1 MLKPELP
8 RAQFYKSILHCLN
21 TNLEICPC
29 WLMSQT
35 NMRRSVYFL
44 MSSPK
49 LTQAQFLEI
58 YLNGCFAVNEKSKLI
73 KHLFMYII
81 LQFWNVTNTDFLGKI
96 SIFWRAKIL
105 CCSFFVCEILV
116 LCVAINSTFFPF
128 SLFHFFVQFMWFPW
142 ILVVFLGEICIISRV
157 PYSCFCEK
165 YMSNVWLLM
174 YFSWNSCTSVFF
186 VNFLLLFFVATHVFL
201 WNSSGL
207 CAYLFFSRF
216 LCDYWC

>member
-1 MLKPELP
+1 ML
-8 RAQFYKSILHCLN
+8 
-21 TNLEICPC
+21 
-29 WLMSQT
+29 
-35 NMRRSVYFL
+35 
-44 MSSPK
+44 
-49 LTQAQFLEI
+49 LTL
-58 YLNGCFAVNEKSKLI
+58 
-73 KHLFMYII
+73 
-81 LQFWNVTNTDFLGKI
+81 
-96 SIFWRAKIL
+96 IFWVKYLYFEGLKYCAVV
-105 CCSFFVCEILV
+105 F
-116 LCVAINSTFFPF
+116 LCVKFLCFVWLSIVRFSLF

-207 CAYLFFSRF
+207 CAYLFFSHF